1 MHTLP
6 ETLQMQAQNVLS
18 AAQQHCGAL
27 SGVYVHGSVCLG
39 GYTPGR
45 SDLDILIV
53 CKQSMSR
60 QARIDFAD
68 ALLKIHNAPCPVEL
82 SVLTEEGLAHASPIC
97 TFHFSSMWAPRYAA
111 HDETNP
117 LLDADF
123 PDDDIPA
130 YFRVARE
137 NGIRLYGEKAAALLP
152 DVSDETFYASI
163 TDGIAD
169 YSFDAY
175 DSFASNILTLP
186 RILSFACTRKVLT
199 KLQGAH
205 WAAEL
210 YPQYAD
216 LLARA
221 EKEYLTGK
229 QQSFSF
235 EELDAYRNLMIALIL
250 KGLR

>member
-60 QARIDFAD
+60 QARSDFAD

-111 HDETNP
+111 HDDTNP

-137 NGIRLYGEKAAALLP
+137 SGIRLYGEEAAALLP
-152 DVSDETFYASI
+152 DVSDEAFYGSI
-163 TDGIAD
+163 TDGTCIRPMLD
-169 YSFDAY
+169 MDRQDLRSPTL
-175 DSFASNILTLP
+175 SNIAFITIFFRGKGISRTSGLRSSLTLVAITP
-186 RILSFACTRKVLT
+186 PICLGVISNPILCWTI
-199 KLQGAH
+199 LQI
-205 WAAEL
+205 
-210 YPQYAD
+210 
-216 LLARA
+216 
-221 EKEYLTGK
+221 
-229 QQSFSF
+229 SSSV
-235 EELDAYRNLMIALIL
+235 
-250 KGLR
+250 

>member
-1 MHTLP
+1 MHALP
-6 ETLQMQAQNVLS
+6 ETLQAQAQNVLA
-18 AAQQHCGAL
+18 AAQKHCGTL
-27 SGVYVHGSVCLG
+27 FGVYIHGSIALG
-39 GYTPGR
+39 GYTPDR

-53 CKQSMSR
+53 CKESMSR

-68 ALLKIHNAPCPVEL
+68 ALLAIHNQPCPVEL
-82 SVLTEEGLAHASPIC
+82 SVLTQDGLTANPPVC
-97 TFHFSSMWAPRYAA
+97 TFHFSSMWAPRYAV

-123 PDDDIPA
+123 PDGDIPP
-130 YFRVARE
+130 YYRVARE
-137 NGIRLYGEKAAALLP
+137 SGICLYGAPAAELLP
-152 DVSDETFYASI
+152 AVSDETFLECI
-163 TDGIAD
+163 GCDLED

-199 KLQGAH
+199 KVQGTQ
-205 WAAEL
+205 WAMQQ
-210 YPQYAD
+210 YPQYAK

-221 EKEYLTGK
+221 IDFYQNGAQPDFDL
-229 QQSFSF
+229 Q
-235 EELDAYRNLMIALIL
+235 ELETYKTFMIEQIH